1 MGDGFDQLGFGVAVL
16 LGQIEVEDELVGVAH
31 GGEGGHRD
39 QASFLRV
46 QLVAEPDLAEEN
58 VVGEADQGGREV
70 TE

>member
-1 MGDGFDQLGFGVAVL
+1 MASIRSASVL
-16 LGQIEVEDELVGVAH
+16 PFCLARSRWKDELVGVAH

-58 VVGEADQGGREV
+58 VVGEADQGGR
-70 TE
+70 